1 MSSDLLPLDFFFWT
15 MEDHMSETPFDR
27 EMDLV
32 AWIIAAVGIVSD
44 KPGCYR
50 NIRRSMQQCC
60 EFCTR
65 VNDCYFEHLL
75 RNCTLPCWNKSH
87 IRYNSTELFP
97 FVQFTCL
104 FCSCR

>member
-1 MSSDLLPLDFFFWT
+1 

-44 KPGCYR
+44 KPGCYI

-65 VNDCYFEHLL
+65 VNDCYLSTFYETVLYL
-75 RNCTLPCWNKSH
+75 VGNKSH
-87 IRYNSTELFP
+87 IRTNSTELFP

-104 FCSCR
+104 FLFM